1 MYIENTKPIII
12 PATQE
17 TVFES
22 FWASK
27 IIIDMP
33 NPESS
38 GKALIE
44 LKPYNKSLKKTA
56 DKKEILL
63 INDVW
68 EKANSN
74 PEVAA
79 AITSM
84 INAINVLKKQADA
97 KNK

>member
-1 MYIENTKPIII
+1 MYIENTKPVVV

-17 TVFES
+17 LVFDC

-38 GKALIE
+38 GKAVVE
-44 LKPYNKSLKKTA
+44 LKPYNKDIKKVTDKTEMLIVDNIWSKAA
-56 DKKEILL
+56 D
-63 INDVW
+63 NQ
-68 EKANSN
+68 
-74 PEVAA
+74 EVAD

>member
-1 MYIENTKPIII
+1 MYIENTKPVVV

-17 TVFES
+17 LVFDC

-38 GKALIE
+38 GKAVVE
-44 LKPYNKSLKKTA
+44 LKPYNKDLKKVTDKTEMLIVDNIWSKAA
-56 DKKEILL
+56 D
-63 INDVW
+63 NQ
-68 EKANSN
+68 
-74 PEVAA
+74 EVAD

>member
-22 FWASK
+22 FWASR

-33 NPESS
+33 TPESS
-38 GKALIE
+38 GKAIVE
-44 LKPYNKSLKKTA
+44 LKPYNKSSKKTA
-56 DKKEILL
+56 DKKEVL
-63 INDVW
+63 IVDNIW
-68 EKANSN
+68 SKAADNQ
-74 PEVAA
+74 EVAD

-84 INAINVLKKQADA
+84 INAINVLKKQKDA
-97 KNK
+97 ENK